1 MRLAI
6 AGSIVL
12 ALVAPLPPQSS
23 ADSRAVG
30 SGRIGSRP
38 IDRAEDEAAVREV
51 VRKYVD
57 AREARD
63 PKAVAAL
70 FTADADQ
77 LVSSGEWR
85 LGRDNVVTG
94 SLASSAQG
102 GTRRIEVERIRMVG
116 ADVAIADGRYSITSA
131 ESGDRRMWS
140 TFVMLKEAG
149 GWRIAAIRN
158 MLPAQPAA
166 PPK

>member
-1 MRLAI
+1 MRLTASFVV
-6 AGSIVL
+6 AL
-12 ALVAPLPPQSS
+12 ALYASGS
-23 ADSRAVG
+23 AQTPVGGRGADDEAVRAVVK
-30 SGRIGSRP
+30 R
-38 IDRAEDEAAVREV
+38 
-51 VRKYVD
+51 YVD

-94 SLASSAQG
+94 SLASSTVTG
-102 GTRRIEVERIRMVG
+102 GTRRIEVERVRF
-116 ADVAIADGRYSITSA
+116 VATEVALADGRYSITGA
-131 ESGDRRMWS
+131 EAGDRRMWS
-140 TFVMLKEAG
+140 TFVMVKEAG

-158 MLPAQPAA
+158 MLPAPTAA
-166 PPK
+166 PAK